1 VTGKDSVGLAATT
14 AVPPILSWR
23 MWVRF
28 LFGFGVLFGV
38 LSVTSGL
45 DATGTWGLAILTAV
59 LVTAAVVERVF
70 FRTPMPGLIRR
81 VGLGGTNIRSL
92 TVAGG
97 VSALVLLVYPLS
109 AAISGEWVQL
119 RSDWL
124 WLLIGLYAFHGLAE
138 ELVWRGYAFRRLR
151 EGRSFWRAVWLTMPL
166 IAATH
171 LTIVFTLGPAVGIGA
186 MLVAA
191 VTTIPL
197 SYLYEAG
204 GNSVWAPG
212 LLHTAIDAFKLFV
225 IPAAA
230 SVSFPFLMVG
240 VSVLIP
246 LLVLA
251 VPRQFL
257 IPKSTRVPQEERHG
271 GTPFTSTA
279 STWQKSATVGE
290 PAPK

>member
-1 VTGKDSVGLAATT
+1 VTGENGVSLAATT
-14 AVPPILSWR
+14 PAPQIGSWR

-28 LFGFGVLFGV
+28 LIGFGVLFGA
-38 LSVTSGL
+38 LSVASGF
-45 DATGTWGLAILTAV
+45 DATGTWGLAILAVV
-59 LVTAAVVERVF
+59 LVTAVVVERVI
-70 FRTPMPGLIRR
+70 FRTPWPGMIGRI
-81 VGLGGTNIRSL
+81 GLGRTNIRSL
-92 TVAGG
+92 IVAGG

-109 AAISGEWVQL
+109 AAISGESVQL

-124 WLLIGLYAFHGLAE
+124 WLLVGLYAFHGLAE

-212 LLHTAIDAFKLFV
+212 LVHTAIDAFKLFV

-230 SVSFPFLMVG
+230 SATFPFLMVG
-240 VSVLIP
+240 VSVVIP

-251 VPRQFL
+251 VPRRFL
-257 IPKSTRVPQEERHG
+257 FRDDARTYASPSSTTSTR
-271 GTPFTSTA
+271 
-279 STWQKSATVGE
+279 
-290 PAPK
+290 